1 VADPNALRWNR
12 RPGHYEVYYVTL
24 TDRASGTGIWVR
36 YTLEAPIAGDAS
48 CALWFAAMDPA
59 GQGHV
64 VARKQTL
71 PIAELS
77 FEPEPFRL
85 QIGTAELTDTS
96 ASGAF
101 EDVSWD
107 LHWAPGRTYEPV
119 PALLR
124 PFASTVLVLPNGDTA
139 VTGRCEF
146 AGRPLELAGARG
158 GQTHLW
164 GAKHAQS
171 WSWARCSD
179 FRTESGE
186 PVEDTFIDGV
196 SAYVRRF
203 GRELGPAILLAGR
216 IGGQDFRAS
225 ALRSRTSTFGVEGW
239 RFAAAAG
246 GRKLVA
252 EIEPDRKLLAGV
264 TYHDPDGEPAYCYNS
279 EAASI
284 RLEIQQG
291 DRRTRTL
298 VGEGCA
304 HFEYGQREPLPDLEL
319 HLK

>member
-1 VADPNALRWNR
+1 MAGANSLRWNG
-12 RPGHYEVYYVTL
+12 RPGHYEVYYLTL
-24 TDRASGTGIWVR
+24 TDPTSGVGVWIR
-36 YTLEAPIAGDAS
+36 YTLEAPVAGEPS

-59 GQGHV
+59 GEV
-64 VARKQTL
+64 IARKQTF
-71 PIAELS
+71 PIAELTT
-77 FEPEPFRL
+77 ERDPFSLR
-85 QIGTAELTDTS
+85 IGAAQLGDGA

-107 LHWAPGRTYEPV
+107 LRWQPGRTYQPV
-119 PALLR
+119 PAPLR
-124 PFASTVLVLPNGDTA
+124 PFASTVLVLATGDTA
-139 VTGRCEF
+139 VTGDCRF
-146 AGRPLELAGARG
+146 AGRTVALDGVRG

-186 PVEDTFIDGV
+186 PVDDTFIDGV

-216 IGGQDFRAS
+216 IGGEDLRAGT
-225 ALRSRTSTFGVEGW
+225 LRSRTSSFGPDGW

-246 GRKLVA
+246 GRKLLA
-252 EIEPDRKLLAGV
+252 EVKPDPRLLVGV

-284 RLEIQQG
+284 RLEVHERG
-291 DRRTRTL
+291 NRSRTL

-304 HFEYGQREPLPDLEL
+304 HFEYGQRQPLSDLEL

>member
-1 VADPNALRWNR
+1 MAAPNALRWNR
-12 RPGHYEVYYVTL
+12 RPGHYEVYYLTL
-24 TDRASGTGIWVR
+24 TDPASGIGIWVR
-36 YTLEAPIAGDAS
+36 YTLEAPLAGDAS

-59 GQGHV
+59 TGV
-64 VARKQTL
+64 IARKQTL
-71 PIAELS
+71 PIAELN
-77 FEPEPFRL
+77 FEPEPFTLR
-85 QIGTAELTDTS
+85 IGGAELTDTS

-107 LHWAPGRTYEPV
+107 LQWAPGRTYEPV

-124 PFASTVLVLPNGDTA
+124 PVASTVVVFANADTS

-146 AGRPLELAGARG
+146 AGHTLELAGARG

-171 WSWARCSD
+171 WAWARCAD

-186 PVEDTFIDGV
+186 PVQDTFIDGV

-216 IGGQDFRAS
+216 IDGQDFRAS
-225 ALRSRTSTFGVEGW
+225 ALRSRASNFGLDGW

-246 GRKLVA
+246 GRELSGEVQ
-252 EIEPDRKLLAGV
+252 PDRRLLAGV

-279 EAASI
+279 EAASM
-284 RLEIQQG
+284 RLEFRERG
-291 DRRTRTL
+291 GRSRRL
-298 VGEGCA
+298 IGEGRA
-304 HFEYGQREPLPDLEL
+304 HFEYGQREPLPGLEL
-319 HLK
+319 HLT

>member
-1 VADPNALRWNR
+1 VAAPNALRWNG

-24 TDRASGTGIWVR
+24 TDATSGVGVWVR
-36 YTLEAPIAGDAS
+36 YTLEAPVEGEAS
-48 CALWFAAMDPA
+48 CALWFAAMDPSA
-59 GQGHV
+59 GV
-64 VARKQTL
+64 VARKQTR

-77 FEPEPFRL
+77 TEADPFKLR
-85 QIGTAELTDTS
+85 IGSAELSDGS
-96 ASGAF
+96 ASGGF
-101 EDVSWD
+101 EDVSWE
-107 LHWAPGRTYEPV
+107 LHWEPGRTYEPV
-119 PALLR
+119 PAPLR
-124 PFASTVLVLPNGDTA
+124 PFASTVLVLSHGDIPI
-139 VTGRCEF
+139 TGRCEY
-146 AGRPLELAGARG
+146 AGRTLELAGARG

-186 PVEDTFIDGV
+186 PVPDTFIDGV

-216 IGGQDFRAS
+216 LDGEDFRTS
-225 ALRSRTSTFGVEGW
+225 SLRSRTSTFGVEGW
-239 RFAAAAG
+239 RFEAAAG
-246 GRKLVA
+246 GRKLMA
-252 EIEPDRKLLAGV
+252 EITPELRLLAGV

-284 RLEIQQG
+284 RLEIHEG
-291 DRRTRTL
+291 GRPSRTL
-298 VGEGCA
+298 IGDGCA

-319 HLK
+319 HLT